1 MTFAED
7 DGEQAGTDTT
17 DKLGAEKIFPL
28 LTEPEIGLA
37 LFTLDASGRIDSWTP
52 GARAVF
58 GWSGKEIIGESF
70 EVMFTPEDLAA
81 GAPAEELAMA
91 SRLGQAPDVRW
102 HVRKGGG
109 RVYVRGTTQ
118 RLLDA
123 AGRVS
128 GFLKAGRDNTQHRL
142 DQEALVEQE
151 RDNARLAERTLM
163 AQELHDTLAQ
173 GFTGISLQL
182 ELAEQALREASP
194 RISSAL
200 HHLSRALSFAR
211 QCQQESRHTIRA
223 LRSPLIE
230 DLSLNHALKRLVVQ
244 LEGNASITLTC
255 AGPPLHLPSPLM
267 LSLVSFM
274 VGALA
279 YELLGHAA
287 ATAVL
292 AMSTLSI
299 AVYLVGMLAFFLV
312 ALLRQGQGPLVALKA
327 YLVHLG
333 LLWEASVCW
342 CELFVQSDKSFV
354 RTDKFLRAPK
364 WLALLG
370 TMAAALASGVAG
382 LGVVW
387 SGGSVVLGLV
397 FGLVAL
403 LVLGRAFLRWNLHQI
418 RSRTA

>member
-81 GAPAEELAMA
+81 GAPAEELAIA

-255 AGPPLHLPSPLM
+255 AGPPLHLPSEDLTDIYRVAQEA
-267 LSLVSFM
+267 LVN
-274 VGALA
+274 ALRHSQA
-279 YELLGHAA
+279 NHIEVHLEHADGTARLAVTDDGLGFELEPSRAGFGLLGMRERVERLG
-287 ATAVL
+287 ATLEIERSPRGGTRV
-292 AMSTLSI
+292 T
-299 AVYLVGMLAFFLV
+299 V
-312 ALLRQGQGPLVALKA
+312 AWSPARADSGTGRVA
-327 YLVHLG
+327 
-333 LLWEASVCW
+333 
-342 CELFVQSDKSFV
+342 
-354 RTDKFLRAPK
+354 P
-364 WLALLG
+364 
-370 TMAAALASGVAG
+370 
-382 LGVVW
+382 
-387 SGGSVVLGLV
+387 
-397 FGLVAL
+397 
-403 LVLGRAFLRWNLHQI
+403 
-418 RSRTA
+418 